1 MSVCAG
7 YPVGTLPGRG
17 VCMVSPPAGVAKID
31 PSLSSLVQGLVQS
44 VSVGLHGS
52 SPDPGLTLFMF

>member
-1 MSVCAG
+1 M
-7 YPVGTLPGRG
+7 GTLPGRG